1 MIRLSD
7 MSYQTATSLLL
18 VTALYLTLSS
28 ATNESSCSNVQEK
41 LNGLKEA
48 VEALCEGTSVAIP
61 TVRNTWT
68 SVPITS
74 IGSTNLRHP
83 NTFSFVIPS
92 VIPSAAKNVLIYALM
107 HCGTAH
113 GSITLHLKVFT
124 QDGSNKRFE
133 KYLYMLT
140 YKQPAFNTNS
150 DNMWFP
156 MPINRRIY
164 MTVDRDVGANCGAQ
178 LYAIGYN

>member
-1 MIRLSD
+1 M
-7 MSYQTATSLLL
+7 
-18 VTALYLTLSS
+18 
-28 ATNESSCSNVQEK
+28 
-41 LNGLKEA
+41 
-48 VEALCEGTSVAIP
+48 EALCEGTSVSTP

-83 NTFSFVIPS
+83 NTLSFVIPN
-92 VIPSAAKNVLIYALM
+92 VIPSTAKNVLIYTVM
-107 HCGTAH
+107 HCGHANVAN
-113 GSITLHLKVFT
+113 TLHLKVFT
-124 QDGSNKRFE
+124 QDGSSKRFE

-140 YKQPAFNTNS
+140 WSQLAYNTNS

-164 MTVDRDVGANCGAQ
+164 MKVDRDVGANCEAH

>member
-1 MIRLSD
+1 M
-7 MSYQTATSLLL
+7 
-18 VTALYLTLSS
+18 YLILG
-28 ATNESSCSNVQEK
+28 SCSNVQEK

-68 SVPITS
+68 FVPITS

-83 NTFSFVIPS
+83 NTFSFVILS
-92 VIPSAAKNVLIYALM
+92 VIPSTAKNVLIYVFVG
-107 HCGTAH
+107 CGQANVGT
-113 GSITLHLKVFT
+113 TLHLKVFT

-140 YKQPAFNTNS
+140 WNQNAINTNS

-164 MTVDRDVGANCGAQ
+164 ITVDRDLGTNCHSA
-178 LYAIGYN
+178 LFAIGYN

>member
-1 MIRLSD
+1 M
-7 MSYQTATSLLL
+7 
-18 VTALYLTLSS
+18 YLILG
-28 ATNESSCSNVQEK
+28 SCSNVQEK

-48 VEALCEGTSVAIP
+48 VEALCEGTSVSIP

-74 IGSTNLRHP
+74 IGGTNLRHP

-92 VIPSAAKNVLIYALM
+92 VIPSTAKNVLIYAILNS
-107 HCGTAH
+107 GGANQ
-113 GSITLHLKVFT
+113 GITLHLKVFT

-133 KYLYMLT
+133 KYLYLLT
-140 YKQPAFNTNS
+140 YFQNAYNTNS

-156 MPINRRIY
+156 MPSNRRIY
-164 MTVDRDVGANCGAQ
+164 MTVDRDVGANCGAH
-178 LYAIGYN
+178 LFAIGYN

>member
-1 MIRLSD
+1 MEYITHSLIMTRLSD
-7 MSYQTATSLLL
+7 ISYQTATSLLL

-28 ATNESSCSNVQEK
+28 ATIESEPINCSTIITVTNTHVLLGSCSNVQEK

-83 NTFSFVIPS
+83 LSLSQVS
-92 VIPSAAKNVLIYALM
+92 SHQLQRMY
-107 HCGTAH
+107 
-113 GSITLHLKVFT
+113 S
-124 QDGSNKRFE
+124 S
-133 KYLYMLT
+133 ML
-140 YKQPAFNTNS
+140 
-150 DNMWFP
+150 
-156 MPINRRIY
+156 
-164 MTVDRDVGANCGAQ
+164 
-178 LYAIGYN
+178 

>member
-1 MIRLSD
+1 MYLILG
-7 MSYQTATSLLL
+7 SY
-18 VTALYLTLSS
+18 
-28 ATNESSCSNVQEK
+28 SNVQEK

-68 SVPITS
+68 SVPITY
-74 IGSTNLRHP
+74 IGGTDLRHP

-107 HCGTAH
+107 HCGHASH
-113 GSITLHLKVFT
+113 QITLHLKVFT

-133 KYLYMLT
+133 KYLYMLSLD
-140 YKQPAFNTNS
+140 QVAFNTNS

-156 MPINRRIY
+156 MPVNRRIY
-164 MTVDRDVGANCGAQ
+164 MTVDRDVGTYCKAQ
-178 LYAIGYN
+178 LFAIGYN

>member
-1 MIRLSD
+1 M
-7 MSYQTATSLLL
+7 
-18 VTALYLTLSS
+18 
-28 ATNESSCSNVQEK
+28 
-41 LNGLKEA
+41 
-48 VEALCEGTSVAIP
+48 EALCEGTSVAIP
-61 TVRNTWT
+61 TIRNTWT

-83 NTFSFVIPS
+83 NTFSFVIPN
-92 VIPSAAKNVLIYALM
+92 VIPSTAKNVLIYTAM
-107 HCGTAH
+107 QCGNANVGTWVY
-113 GSITLHLKVFT
+113 LKVFT

-133 KYLYMLT
+133 KYLYMFAGT
-140 YKQPAFNTNS
+140 QTAYNTNS

-164 MTVDRDVGANCGAQ
+164 MTVDRDIGANCGAF

>member
-1 MIRLSD
+1 M
-7 MSYQTATSLLL
+7 
-18 VTALYLTLSS
+18 
-28 ATNESSCSNVQEK
+28 
-41 LNGLKEA
+41 
-48 VEALCEGTSVAIP
+48 EALCEGTSVSIP
-61 TVRNTWT
+61 TVQNTWT

-74 IGSTNLRHP
+74 IGGTDLRHP

-92 VIPSAAKNVLIYALM
+92 VIPSTAKNVLIYALM
-107 HCGTAH
+107 HCGSANRGTE
-113 GSITLHLKVFT
+113 LHLKVFT

-140 YKQPAFNTNS
+140 WNQNAINTNS

-164 MTVDRDVGANCGAQ
+164 ITVDRDVGTSCRAD
-178 LYAIGYN
+178 LFAIGYN

>member
-1 MIRLSD
+1 M
-7 MSYQTATSLLL
+7 
-18 VTALYLTLSS
+18 YLILG
-28 ATNESSCSNVQEK
+28 SCSNVQEK

-74 IGSTNLRHP
+74 IGGTDLRHP

-107 HCGTAH
+107 HCGHASH
-113 GSITLHLKVFT
+113 QITLHLKVFT

-133 KYLYMLT
+133 KYLYMLSLD
-140 YKQPAFNTNS
+140 QVAFNTNS

-156 MPINRRIY
+156 MPVNRRIY
-164 MTVDRDVGANCGAQ
+164 MTVDRDVGTYCKAQ
-178 LYAIGYN
+178 LFAIGYN